1 MDNCQYYKGVDQID
15 SETTRILC
23 SYMKEGGKT
32 FKNKDPEGAAL
43 IQCCWHKG
51 KPCPLMN
58 VEVDKPAA
66 GIEANTCEKEE
77 PMEQQTFSTDVA
89 ESNSQISTERRER
102 AVKLTRQIISNGNI
116 AASCMV
122 EMGRDLKTVRDERL
136 FSEMGY
142 ESFEEYCEKKV
153 GVGKRHGYNFIQVF
167 ERFGEEKLA
176 QLQGLGITKL
186 LDMAKLDDEEVSDL
200 MQNNNVAELSTRELS
215 AKIEEYRNK
224 YEQLTLQLE
233 EEKSKN
239 AESASLKSQVEELK
253 RFAAILND
261 DYNKALK
268 EKAEAI
274 KEHQSEMKKLTAD
287 RDKQINELKKKQT
300 DYEELEQRYKEIASR
315 PAEISE
321 EERNALIQQ
330 GRDEMCKEKDKDWSN
345 LVEMAKK
352 ATARNTEKKFND
364 EISSLKILNDALR
377 KEADS
382 AKDKLEKLK
391 AENTTLQATSQG
403 APAPAS
409 STRDKINFYL
419 AQIQAA
425 FNAALEVVDGAEESE
440 REALRNA
447 LSKALDVMEEN
458 IYAE

>member
-1 MDNCQYYKGVDQID
+1 MDNCKYYKGVDQID

-23 SYMKEGGKT
+23 AYMKEGGKT

-43 IQCCWHKG
+43 IQCCWHKD
-51 KPCPLMN
+51 KPCPIMN
-58 VEVDKPAA
+58 AEKPVADV
-66 GIEANTCEKEE
+66 EANTCEKEE
-77 PMEQQTFSTDVA
+77 PMEQQTFSTEVA
-89 ESNSQISTERRER
+89 ESNSQISTERQKR

-215 AKIEEYRNK
+215 AKVEEYRNK

-239 AESASLKSQVEELK
+239 AESASLESQVEELRK
-253 RFAAILND
+253 QLEAARQANE
-261 DYNKALK
+261 NMKSGAHNAEKHFEEQKAALLK
-268 EKAEAI
+268 EKEAL
-274 KEHQSEMKKLTAD
+274 SEQVRKL
-287 RDKQINELKKKQT
+287 E
-300 DYEELEQRYKEIASR
+300 SR
-315 PAEISE
+315 PAEKAEISE
-321 EERNALIQQ
+321 DERTALIQQ

-352 ATARNTEKKFND
+352 TTARNTEKKFSD
-364 EISSLKILNDALR
+364 EISSLKTLNDALR

-391 AENTTLQATSQG
+391 AENTTLQATAQS

-409 STRDKINFYL
+409 GTRDKINFYL

-458 IYAE
+458 INAE

>member
-58 VEVDKPAA
+58 VEAEKPVADA
-66 GIEANTCEKEE
+66 EANTCEKEE
-77 PMEQQTFSTDVA
+77 PMEQQTFSTEVT

-239 AESASLKSQVEELK
+239 ADSTLLESQVEELRK
-253 RFAAILND
+253 QLEAARQANE
-261 DYNKALK
+261 NMKSGAHNAEKCFEEQKAALLK
-268 EKAEAI
+268 EKEVL
-274 KEHQSEMKKLTAD
+274 SEQVRKL
-287 RDKQINELKKKQT
+287 E
-300 DYEELEQRYKEIASR
+300 SR
-315 PAEISE
+315 PAEKAEISE
-321 EERNALIQQ
+321 EERTALIQQ

-352 ATARNTEKKFND
+352 TTARNTEKKFSD

-391 AENTTLQATSQG
+391 AENTTLQATAQG

-409 STRDKINFYL
+409 GTRDKINFYL

>member
-1 MDNCQYYKGVDQID
+1 MHNCKYYKGVDQID
-15 SETTRILC
+15 GETTRILC

-43 IQCCWHKG
+43 IKCCWHKG

-58 VEVDKPAA
+58 AEAEKPVAD
-66 GIEANTCEKEE
+66 IETNTCGKEE
-77 PMEQQTFSTDVA
+77 SMEQQTFSTEVA
-89 ESNSQISTERRER
+89 ESNSQISAERQER

-167 ERFGEEKLA
+167 ERFGGEKLA

-215 AKIEEYRNK
+215 AKVEEYRNK

-233 EEKSKN
+233 AARQANENMKSGAHN
-239 AESASLKSQVEELK
+239 AEKHFEEQK
-253 RFAAILND
+253 AAL
-261 DYNKALK
+261 LK
-268 EKAEAI
+268 EKEVL
-274 KEHQSEMKKLTAD
+274 SEQVRKL
-287 RDKQINELKKKQT
+287 E
-300 DYEELEQRYKEIASR
+300 SR
-315 PAEISE
+315 PAEKAEISE
-321 EERNALIQQ
+321 EERTALIQQ
-330 GRDEMCKEKDKDWSN
+330 GRDEMCKEKDKDWSD

-352 ATARNTEKKFND
+352 TTARNTAKKFND

-391 AENTTLQATSQG
+391 AENTALQSTAQS
-403 APAPAS
+403 ASAPAS
-409 STRDKINFYL
+409 GTRDKINFYL

-425 FNAALEVVDGAEESE
+425 FNAALEVVDGAKESE
-440 REALRNA
+440 REALRSA

>member
-89 ESNSQISTERRER
+89 ESNSQISTERQER

-239 AESASLKSQVEELK
+239 AESASLESQIEELRK
-253 RFAAILND
+253 QLEAARQANENMK
-261 DYNKALK
+261 YGAHNAEKHFEEQKAALLK
-268 EKAEAI
+268 EKEAL
-274 KEHQSEMKKLTAD
+274 SEQVRKL
-287 RDKQINELKKKQT
+287 E
-300 DYEELEQRYKEIASR
+300 SR
-315 PAEISE
+315 PAEKAEISE
-321 EERNALIQQ
+321 EERTALIQQ

-352 ATARNTEKKFND
+352 TTARNTEKKFND

-382 AKDKLEKLK
+382 AKDKIEKLK
-391 AENTTLQATSQG
+391 AENTTLQATAQS

-409 STRDKINFYL
+409 GTRDKINFYL

>member
-43 IQCCWHKG
+43 IQCCWHKD

-58 VEVDKPAA
+58 AEKPVA

-77 PMEQQTFSTDVA
+77 PMEQQTFSTEVA
-89 ESNSQISTERRER
+89 ESNSQISTERQER

-239 AESASLKSQVEELK
+239 AESASLESQVEELRK
-253 RFAAILND
+253 QLEAARLANE
-261 DYNKALK
+261 NMKSGAHNAEKHFEEQKAALLK
-268 EKAEAI
+268 EKKAL
-274 KEHQSEMKKLTAD
+274 SE
-287 RDKQINELKKKQT
+287 QIR
-300 DYEELEQRYKEIASR
+300 ELESR
-315 PAEISE
+315 PAEKAEIPE
-321 EERNALIQQ
+321 EERNALIQK
-330 GRDEMCKEKDKDWSN
+330 GRQEMIKEKDKVWSAV
-345 LVEMAKK
+345 VERREK
-352 ATARNTEKKFND
+352 AAARNIEVKFKA
-364 EISSLKILNDALR
+364 EI
-377 KEADS
+377 
-382 AKDKLEKLK
+382 EKLK
-391 AENTTLQATSQG
+391 AENAALQANAQSAAAVS

-409 STRDKINFYL
+409 GAREQIKFCLS
-419 AQIQAA
+419 QIQAA
-425 FNAALEVVDGAEESE
+425 FNAAVEVLDRVNDAEQET
-440 REALRNA
+440 LRNV
-447 LSKALDVMEEN
+447 LNTALDRMKEN
-458 IYAE
+458 INA